1 MEVERLQRIKEIED
15 IQAELP
21 NACVEDLTSHNRMV
35 EVKASALQHALN
47 KLKDGSQGRDE
58 LIQKIEELE
67 ERQKKA
73 YLRLYERVGTE
84 IDTHMHKSVG
94 MREKELKDEQDRMQH
109 MDANDIVMQNL
120 RQQQD
125 GSK

>member
-1 MEVERLQRIKEIED
+1 MEVERLHRIREIGN
-15 IQAELP
+15 IQGELP
-21 NACVEDLTSHNRMV
+21 NACVEDLTSHSRMV

-94 MREKELKDEQDRMQH
+94 MHEKNIKDEQDRMQK

-120 RQQQD
+120 RQQ
-125 GSK
+125 